1 MKRFLDNGYLLMII
15 AVVLWA
21 GNLLIG
27 RGMNEIMPPIGLAFW
42 RWAGALPI
50 FLVLAWPRL
59 SIEWRIALRHWPI
72 VLLLSILS
80 VTLFN
85 VFIYIGLGS
94 TPAINAMLILTA
106 RPTIIIALSYLFF
119 GERITAV
126 QGLGFVLGL
135 IGTAII
141 VLRGNLAIL
150 GGVELYPGDFWIVGA
165 TVSWAVYTVF
175 LSKRPAIHGTSFMTL
190 SVAIGLVV
198 LTPLYLWEAYFVK
211 PVPIVPETFWS
222 IGYLIVF
229 ASVVAFLCYNR
240 AVGLVGANRVAL
252 ISYLGTAVG
261 SVGAVV
267 LLGEQFRVYHGV
279 GIAVILFGIYLG
291 SRRRPAINEADRG

>member
-1 MKRFLDNGYLLMII
+1 MMI

-27 RGMNEIMPPIGLAFW
+27 RGVHETIPPIGLAFW

-59 SIEWRIALRHWPI
+59 SLEWRLALRHWPI
-72 VLLLSILS
+72 MVLLSILS
-80 VTLFN
+80 ITFFN
-85 VFIYIGLGS
+85 VFIYLGLGS

-106 RPTIIIALSYLFF
+106 RPTLIVALSYLFF
-119 GERITAV
+119 RERITVV

-135 IGTAII
+135 VGTAII
-141 VLRGNLAIL
+141 VLRGNLDIL

-175 LSKRPAIHGTSFMTL
+175 LGKRPVMHGTSFMTL
-190 SVAIGLVV
+190 SVVIGLVL
-198 LTPLYLWEAYFVK
+198 LTPLYLWEAFFVK
-211 PVPIVPETFWS
+211 PVPVVPETFWS
-222 IGYLIVF
+222 MGYLVVF
-229 ASVVAFLCYNR
+229 AGVVAFLCYDR

-267 LLGEQFRVYHGV
+267 LLGEQFHLYHAS
-279 GIAVILFGIYLG
+279 GIAVILLGIYLG
-291 SRRRPAINEADRG
+291 SRSRAKAYEDLT